1 MMDEKM
7 IIKALHHRKHDW
19 LNDLQLILGY
29 IQLGK
34 LDRLKEVAQRM
45 VVKTDKAGAYLR
57 GNTPRLSIYL
67 FVLESVTTD
76 YELNIDLE
84 QSYEFK
90 GSDLALDR
98 MLDWLDVNIKE
109 ITASAKTSYNEEN
122 RLYVKFEQ
130 LPDKWLV
137 RLRFN
142 DGQEVV
148 GQGQL
153 QWNEVE

>member
-1 MMDEKM
+1 MLDEKM

-34 LDRLKEVAQRM
+34 LDRLKEVAQGM
-45 VVKTDKAGAYLR
+45 VVKTDKSAAYLR
-57 GNTPRLSIYL
+57 GNTPRLSLYL

-76 YELNIDLE
+76 YELNIELD

-90 GSDLALDR
+90 GTDIALER
-98 MLDWLDVNIKE
+98 MLDWLDVNIKD
-109 ITASAKTSYNEEN
+109 ITTATKSSYNVEN
-122 RLYVKFEQ
+122 KLHLKFEQ
-130 LPDKWLV
+130 LPDKWSV

-142 DGQEVV
+142 DGEQVV